1 MKNNSFGGRSLVVVI
16 IVGILYMV
24 SIGDVSFVTRS
35 VPVSRLRQVTLL
47 VTEGHS
53 SIQVTLFVTEGTS
66 PKCAVGEFSY
76 MAYDN
81 LGSEAEK

>member
-1 MKNNSFGGRSLVVVI
+1 MG
-16 IVGILYMV
+16 V
-24 SIGDVSFVTRS
+24 SGSRIGDVPFVTRS

-53 SIQVTLFVTEGTS
+53 SIQVTLFETKETS

-81 LGSEAEK
+81 LGSEAGK